1 VAGHNIPGHL
11 LLTTVPPTHI
21 YTDGCIHFPSFL
33 LQNSTKMAFVSPLV
47 LSVLFG
53 AFAAYVINRLIRS
66 KSKIPLPPGPRGLP
80 FLGNVNDMPKD
91 DGSLGS
97 DHWLKHKDLYGPLSS
112 VTVLGQTMIIINDE
126 HIALEML
133 RDRAA
138 KHSDRPHQ
146 IFSGEM
152 YVTVHVTYYVHTLTC
167 SLGWDGSTPWPVTT
181 IRTHGGCIERI
192 SLRLSAVARAHLRCL
207 IMFRK
212 QSRRTLS

>member
-1 VAGHNIPGHL
+1 
-11 LLTTVPPTHI
+11 
-21 YTDGCIHFPSFL
+21 
-33 LQNSTKMAFVSPLV
+33 MAFISPLV
-47 LSVLFG
+47 LSILFG
-53 AFAAYVINRLIRS
+53 ALAAYVINHLTRS
-66 KSKIPLPPGPRGLP
+66 KPKIPLPPGPRGLP
-80 FLGNVNDMPKD
+80 LLGNVNDMPKD

-152 YVTVHVTYYVHTLTC
+152 YVMVNIAYHVHILTY
-167 SLGWDGSTPWPVTT
+167 SLGLDGSTPLPVTT
-181 IRTHGGCIERI
+181 IRTHGGSIERI
-192 SLRLSAVARAHLRCL
+192 SLRRLAVARARLQCL

-212 QSRRTLS
+212 QSRRTLF